1 LLGVN
6 QNSPDDP
13 NQTAI
18 VTRDLQIEDF
28 IENKVATWQHLL
40 QICQVEWLHEKVD
53 MYGNYQDKITKDLIK
68 ELLSSKYYTAMRKYL
83 DIQKKQQEQ
92 DRQQMMSRLNVNN
105 YQKHFREE
113 CSSPL
118 DLNQESKSVV

>member
-1 LLGVN
+1 
-6 QNSPDDP
+6 
-13 NQTAI
+13 
-18 VTRDLQIEDF
+18 
-28 IENKVATWQHLL
+28 
-40 QICQVEWLHEKVD
+40 

-83 DIQKKQQEQ
+83 DMQKKQQEQ